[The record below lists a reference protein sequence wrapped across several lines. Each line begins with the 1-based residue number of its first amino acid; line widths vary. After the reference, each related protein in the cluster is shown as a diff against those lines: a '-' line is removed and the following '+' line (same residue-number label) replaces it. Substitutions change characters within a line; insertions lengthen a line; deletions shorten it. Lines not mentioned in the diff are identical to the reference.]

1 MRQVPQVS
9 VVITTYNQ
17 APYIGPALESVF
29 AQTLQPDEVVVVD
42 DGSTDETAERIA
54 PFRDRIV
61 YLRQSNQGV
70 AEARNSGIRRARGE
84 FLAFLDGDDLWEPE
98 KLALQVAAACKHST
112 SGLIVVD
119 GVQFSA
125 AGILRESMFS
135 TPIANLFNGGEET
148 ISIDASPYFLRE
160 NMIWTTSQVM
170 IPASVFDT
178 VGLSDPQL
186 ALVSDWDLYL
196 RIAERYPVTFVPRRL
211 MRWRYHEAS
220 ASGPAVLRELR
231 WGEDGLRMLAKHL
244 RQASGDRRRIVRA
257 ALRSQVFMLTQA
269 AYYRAEAGQR
279 ELGLRYLWRFLPW
292 SRVSAAPLA
301 FLLAAYS
308 PAWLNRWLGRV
319 ARTVL
324 KVSRSA

>member
-1 MRQVPQVS
+1 MSQDPKVS

-17 APYIGPALESVF
+17 APYIGLALETVF

-70 AEARNSGIRRARGE
+70 AHARNSGIRRARGDL
-84 FLAFLDGDDLWEPE
+84 LAFLDGDDLWEPE
-98 KLALQVAAACKHST
+98 KLALQVAAASEHSN
-112 SGLIVVD
+112 SGLIAVD
-119 GVQFSA
+119 GVQFAA
-125 AGILRESMFS
+125 AGIMRESMFP
-135 TPIANLFNGGEET
+135 TPIAGLFNGGAE
-148 ISIDASPYFLRE
+148 SVSLDASQYFLRE
-160 NMIWTTSQVM
+160 NVIWTTSQVM
-170 IPASVFDT
+170 IPARVLDT

-220 ASGPAVLRELR
+220 ASGPAILRELR
-231 WGEDGLRMLAKHL
+231 WGEEGLRMLAKHV
-244 RQASGDRRRIVRA
+244 QEVSGDRRRIVRA

-292 SRVSAAPLA
+292 SRVSAAPVA

-308 PAWLNRWLGRV
+308 PAWLKRWLARV
-319 ARTVL
+319 ARTAL
-324 KVSRSA
+324 KVRRSA